1 MAHAAICGIITHGTC
16 STAIDVEVE
25 GGIVRQVKFINGCPG
40 NTRGIELLVQGMPA
54 QEVIRRLKGV
64 TCGHKPTSCPD
75 QLARALEAAIEE

>member
-1 MAHAAICGIITHGTC
+1 MLYKTHGTC
-16 STAIDVEVE
+16 STAIDLEVE
-25 GGIVRQVKFINGCPG
+25 GGIVKQVKFINGCPG